1 MITGRGVYSPLGC
14 DWPSF
19 ASAVREG
26 AVAQAAPFP
35 GASTNDPVF
44 CYLLSDAEALA
55 PLGKQEPLAAL
66 ATAAAR
72 DALAE
77 AGLQS
82 DGSPLES
89 GGTPFD
95 DVGLVM
101 NTVLG
106 PSTAVEGYLERL
118 QNKGPRAARPGQ
130 FVDSLLS
137 MPASRVGIELQLR
150 GSTAVLGG
158 SSSFELALD
167 WVRQGRAPAVVA
179 GGAEY
184 QSPKCLRYHG
194 ALAQRSGAERSLLGQ
209 GAAFIVLEAAEH
221 ARSRGAHPCAE
232 LLGAGAA
239 GEPQAVSVPWPADPR
254 GRAFVAAMRAAL
266 KDAGL
271 APPDIDIVVL
281 AAADDASEEGE
292 LAALRAVF
300 NGTGETPALLRP
312 KRLLGETLGAGG
324 AIGLLTALAAAG
336 EGEAR
341 GTSTALVNAFEMGG
355 SVSSL
360 VVRASS

>member
-26 AVAQAAPFP
+26 TVAQAAPFP
-35 GASTNDPVF
+35 GAWTGDPVF

-72 DALAE
+72 EALAE

-82 DGSPLES
+82 GGSPL
-89 GGTPFD
+89 D

-106 PSTAVEGYLERL
+106 PSTALEAYLERL

-137 MPASRVGIELQLR
+137 MPASRLGIELRLR

-158 SSSFELALD
+158 SSSFALALD
-167 WVRQGRAPAVVA
+167 WVRQGRDHAVVT
-179 GGAEY
+179 GGGEY

-194 ALAQRSGAERSLLGQ
+194 ALAHRSGSERSLLGQ
-209 GAAFIVLEAAEH
+209 GAAFIVLEAAER
-221 ARSRGAHPCAE
+221 ARSRGAQPCGE
-232 LLGAGAA
+232 LLGVGAA
-239 GEPQAVSVPWPADPR
+239 SEPQAVSVPWPADPR
-254 GRAFVAAMRAAL
+254 GRAFAAAMRAAL

-271 APPDIDIVVL
+271 APPDIDTVVL

-300 NGTGETPALLRP
+300 NGAGKSPALLRP
-312 KRLLGETLGAGG
+312 KRRLGETLGASAG
-324 AIGLLTALAAAG
+324 IGLLTALAAG
-336 EGEAR
+336 GDGEAP
-341 GTSTALVNAFEMGG
+341 GASTALVNAFEMGG

-360 VVRASS
+360 VVKGSS